1 MFWLTS
7 PLFGQTPAAPQAP
20 AIDPAI
26 LQQLGETGGVP
37 TIPWQAMSVELV
49 LFAAALI
56 ALALD
61 AAKHQRKGMS
71 FTLLLVTVTLAV
83 LGIVFSSP
91 ERSFIAMAGAV
102 GVLGIVQF
110 VLAMTLP
117 QRPRLMVSLISWLGA
132 AVGLAMTVNLWIN
145 DPKSLSVLD
154 PASGKVG
161 SELIDVAGYLNN
173 LLVVDGASLAARGIL
188 CVILLLAIPMS
199 YEYMESRQIHRGEY
213 YPLLLLSAVG
223 MTIMASSDNLLMVF
237 VGVEIFSLALYV
249 LTAFAKRDMNSQEA
263 AIKYFILGSTASA
276 VMLYGM
282 ALLYGL
288 AGTTQISALG
298 AKLVPFSTP
307 NGALIGALVLTLVGL
322 AFKAGLVPFH
332 FWMPDVYQG
341 APTPVTAFMAAGTKV
356 AAFVAFMRVFAVGL
370 GHLQWTWM
378 PIVVVLGSLT
388 MVIGALGA
396 VTTKDVKRIL
406 GWSAITHAG
415 YLTLAIMGTDLN
427 GNGGRGA
434 VAGLLIYLLA
444 YGLAV
449 LGAFGCVSF
458 VERRLMSAP
467 QLADLSGIGRRNAGV
482 GVMLSICLF
491 SLAGIPGT
499 VGFIGKLS
507 VFMPAFQAGQYL
519 PVGIALTASVI
530 ASIFYLGIIAK
541 LWMGEETA
549 KTAELPDLAMA
560 PGTMLG
566 TGMSTMLVVVLGILP
581 AILILLGNQA
591 ASILGG

>member
-1 MFWLTS
+1 MSWSHLVA
-7 PLFGQTPAAPQAP
+7 FGQTPAAPQAP
-20 AIDPAI
+20 AIDPAL
-26 LQQLGETGGVP
+26 LQQIGETSALP

-49 LFAAALI
+49 LFAAALV

-61 AAKHQRKGMS
+61 AAKLQRKGMS
-71 FTLLLVTVTLAV
+71 FTILLITVTLAV
-83 LGIVFSSP
+83 LGILHSTP
-91 ERSFIAMAGAV
+91 EQPTFTLAGAI

-110 VLAMTLP
+110 VLAMTLGK
-117 QRPRLMVSLISWLGA
+117 RPRLMVSLITWLGA
-132 AVGLAMTVNLWIN
+132 AIGMAMTVNLWIG

-161 SELIDVAGYLNN
+161 SELIDLNGYLNGM
-173 LLVVDGASLAARGIL
+173 LVVDGASLAARGIL
-188 CVILLLAIPMS
+188 CLILLLAIPMS
-199 YEYMESRQIHRGEY
+199 YEYLESRQIHRGEY

-223 MTIMASSDNLLMVF
+223 MTIMASTDNLLMVF

-249 LTAFAKRDMNSQEA
+249 LTAFAKRDLNSQEA
-263 AIKYFILGSTASA
+263 AVKYFILGSTASA

-288 AGTTQISALG
+288 AGTTQISLLSGKIAPFTTPDG
-298 AKLVPFSTP
+298 AMV
-307 NGALIGALVLTLVGL
+307 GALILTLVGL

-370 GHLQWTWM
+370 GPLQWTWL
-378 PIVVVLGSLT
+378 PIVAVLGAAT

-415 YLTLAIMGTDLN
+415 YLTLALLGTDLN
-427 GNGGRGA
+427 GQGGRAA
-434 VAGLLIYLLA
+434 VAGLLIYLTG

-458 VERRLMSAP
+458 LERRLMSAP
-467 QLADLSGIGRRNAGV
+467 QLADLGGVGRRNAGV
-482 GVMLSICLF
+482 GVMLSICLI

-499 VGFIGKLS
+499 IGFIGKLS

-530 ASIFYLGIIAK
+530 ASVFYLGIIAK
-541 LWMGEETA
+541 IWMSQESPR
-549 KTAELPDLAMA
+549 TAELPDLAMA
-560 PGTMLG
+560 PGTLLG
-566 TGMSTMLVVVLGILP
+566 TGMATMMVVVLGVLP